1 MSNFNYKK
9 YDNKYLGLF
18 RTEKEQDFRRLFI
31 GLDTLVKLKDGSE
44 TVSIGFDNGAT
55 TPSFKCV
62 IDAIYENLLTYGSIG
77 RGNGQKGE
85 ISSDRYEKS
94 RDIVLKFFNL
104 EDSSTHTVV
113 YTKTATESLNLLA
126 NILIKNK
133 SDKILTTRMEHHAND
148 LPWRNTA
155 TVEYIEVDEL
165 GRIRLDDIENKLI
178 ANKGSIKYISIT
190 GASNV
195 TGYINPIQVEY
206 IEVDELGRIRLDDIE
221 NKLIANKGSI
231 KYISITGA
239 SNVTGYINP
248 IHEVAKLAH
257 KYGAKIIVDGAQLVA
272 HKEVD
277 MKGKDKSE
285 VIDFLV
291 FSSHKAYSPFGSGA
305 IVGLS
310 EDLENVEPFLRGGG
324 CVDCVLD
331 DMVIWSEQPSLHEAG
346 SPNFIGVMAMVTAL
360 EKLKEIGLKNVY
372 EHERELKEY
381 LIKEMKQIDNVIL
394 YGDTENTDDR
404 IGVIPFNIKCN
415 DKDCYDIAQILADE
429 YAIALRSGK
438 FCAHPYVNRLLKISD
453 SEAYEYNLN
462 EDELGSLGMIRLS
475 IGLYNTIEE
484 AEIFLEALKR
494 IAMDN

>member
-195 TGYINPIQVEY
+195 TGYINPIQ
-206 IEVDELGRIRLDDIE
+206 
-221 NKLIANKGSI
+221 
-231 KYISITGA
+231 
-239 SNVTGYINP
+239 
-248 IHEVAKLAH
+248 EVAKLAH

>member
-18 RTEKEQDFRRLFI
+18 RTEKEQNFRRLFI

-44 TVSIGFDNGAT
+44 AVSIGFDNGAT

-94 RDIVLKFFNL
+94 REIVLKFFNL

-155 TVEYIEVDEL
+155 T
-165 GRIRLDDIENKLI
+165 
-178 ANKGSIKYISIT
+178 
-190 GASNV
+190 
-195 TGYINPIQVEY
+195 VEY

-310 EDLENVEPFLRGGG
+310 QDLENVEPFVRGGG

-360 EKLKEIGLKNVY
+360 EKLKEIGLENVY

-381 LIKEMKQIDNVIL
+381 LIKEMKQIENVIL

-415 DKDCYDIAQILADE
+415 DKDCYDIAQVLADE
-429 YAIALRSGK
+429 HAIALRSGK
-438 FCAHPYVNRLLKISD
+438 FCAHPYVNRLLNISD

-484 AEIFLEALKR
+484 ADIFLEALKH
-494 IAMDN
+494 IAMNK

>member
-18 RTEKEQDFRRLFI
+18 RTEKEQNFRRLFI

-44 TVSIGFDNGAT
+44 AVSIGFDNGAT

-94 RDIVLKFFNL
+94 REIVLKFFNL

-155 TVEYIEVDEL
+155 T
-165 GRIRLDDIENKLI
+165 
-178 ANKGSIKYISIT
+178 
-190 GASNV
+190 
-195 TGYINPIQVEY
+195 VEY

-310 EDLENVEPFLRGGG
+310 QDLENVEPFVRGGG

-360 EKLKEIGLKNVY
+360 EKLKEIGLENVY

-381 LIKEMKQIDNVIL
+381 LIKEMKQIENVIL

-415 DKDCYDIAQILADE
+415 DKDCYDIAQVLADE

-438 FCAHPYVNRLLKISD
+438 FCAHPYVNRLLNISD

-484 AEIFLEALKR
+484 ADIFLEALKH
-494 IAMDN
+494 IAMNK

>member
-18 RTEKEQDFRRLFI
+18 RTEKEQNFRRLFI

-44 TVSIGFDNGAT
+44 EVSIGFDNGAT

-94 RDIVLKFFNL
+94 REIVLKFFNL

-155 TVEYIEVDEL
+155 T
-165 GRIRLDDIENKLI
+165 
-178 ANKGSIKYISIT
+178 
-190 GASNV
+190 
-195 TGYINPIQVEY
+195 VEY

-310 EDLENVEPFLRGGG
+310 QYLENVEPFLRGGG

-360 EKLKEIGLKNVY
+360 EKLKEIGLENVY

-381 LIKEMKQIDNVIL
+381 LIKEMKQIENVIL

-438 FCAHPYVNRLLKISD
+438 FCAHPYVNRLLNISD

-484 AEIFLEALKR
+484 ADIFLEALKH
-494 IAMDN
+494 IAMNK

>member
-155 TVEYIEVDEL
+155 T
-165 GRIRLDDIENKLI
+165 
-178 ANKGSIKYISIT
+178 
-190 GASNV
+190 
-195 TGYINPIQVEY
+195 VEY

>member
-195 TGYINPIQVEY
+195 TGYINPI
-206 IEVDELGRIRLDDIE
+206 
-221 NKLIANKGSI
+221 
-231 KYISITGA
+231 
-239 SNVTGYINP
+239 
-248 IHEVAKLAH
+248 HEVAKLAH

-394 YGDTENTDDR
+394 YGDTENT
-404 IGVIPFNIKCN
+404 V
-415 DKDCYDIAQILADE
+415 
-429 YAIALRSGK
+429 
-438 FCAHPYVNRLLKISD
+438 V
-453 SEAYEYNLN
+453 
-462 EDELGSLGMIRLS
+462 
-475 IGLYNTIEE
+475 
-484 AEIFLEALKR
+484 
-494 IAMDN
+494 